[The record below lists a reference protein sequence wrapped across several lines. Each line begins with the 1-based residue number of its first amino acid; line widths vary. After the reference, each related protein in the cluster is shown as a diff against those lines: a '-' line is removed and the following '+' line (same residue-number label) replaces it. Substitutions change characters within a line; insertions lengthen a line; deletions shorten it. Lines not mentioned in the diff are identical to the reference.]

1 MGVLTIHDGK
11 GKKDRTAPLPVTIMP
26 EINRQF
32 EIVRKIHRQ
41 DLKEETAGVF
51 MFESIEKK
59 YKNAGRE
66 FHWQWVFPAKELT
79 WVPEP
84 GEYRRAHLHDRHVQR
99 AIKSA
104 VNRAQLT
111 KRATAH
117 TFRLSFASHLLQA
130 NYDIRTIEELLG
142 HSDLRTTMIYTHTV
156 KSKAVKETKSP
167 LDF

>member
-1 MGVLTIHDGK
+1 M
-11 GKKDRTAPLPVTIMP
+11 PVTIMP
-26 EINRQF
+26 EIDRQL
-32 EIVRKIHRQ
+32 EVVRKIHRQ
-41 DLKEETAGVF
+41 GLEEGTAGVF
-51 MFESIEKK
+51 MFDAIEKK
-59 YKNAGRE
+59 YNLKVTRKNAGQE
-66 FHWQWVFPAKELT
+66 FHWQWFFPAKELT
-79 WVPEP
+79 WVPES

-117 TFRLSFASHLLQA
+117 TLRHSFASHLLHA
-130 NYDIRTIEELLG
+130 NYDIRTIQELLG

-156 KSKAVKETKSP
+156 KSRTLKETKSP